1 MANGRAEIPKGWTL
15 VESERRP
22 TDGDWLTWNGI
33 FRSQDAVVTLTVAA
47 DGEVVAF
54 GVTSVDQVRTPGTT
68 ERAITARSVRAIPF
82 GELADVVRSL
92 PVVRH
97 GQSDDG
103 RIIEALASW
112 EGKPIARP
120 GSKPGRKPRPDLYY
134 AQLAYTYRLWQGTG
148 HPLGWLAEITR
159 RSEAGLRTALR
170 VTRDRGFLTEA
181 PRGRKGGKPT
191 KKAYRVMDQYL
202 SEHPEDPQSDWFRLV
217 IDRLSTEEH
226 DEDGEH

>member
-1 MANGRAEIPKGWTL
+1 MANGRAESPEGWTL

-22 TDGDWLTWNGI
+22 AHGDWQTWNGI
-33 FRSQDAVVTLTVAA
+33 FRSQDLVVTLTVAA

-54 GVTSVDQVRTPGTT
+54 GVTAVDQVRTPGTT
-68 ERAITARSVRAIPF
+68 ERAITARSLRAIPF

-97 GQSDDG
+97 ERSDDG
-103 RIIEALASW
+103 RIVKALASW
-112 EGKPIARP
+112 ADKPIARP
-120 GSKPGRKPRPDLYY
+120 GSKPGRKPQSDLHY
-134 AQLAYTYRLWQGTG
+134 AQLAYAYRLWQGTG
-148 HPLGWLAEITR
+148 HPLEWLAKIGC
-159 RSEAGLRTALR
+159 RSDAGLRTALR
-170 VTRDRGFLTEA
+170 VARDRGFLTEA

-202 SEHPEDPQSDWFRLV
+202 TEHPEDPQSDWFRLA
-217 IDRLSTEEH
+217 IDRLSTEER